1 MEQTSFHQE
10 NFRRR
15 TRYTAVFLIL
25 AAVFCVVTVL
35 NINTGNVHIPVPKI
49 LRILFLKEGAAT
61 EYNIMEDPSS
71 ENSDGSAPWWC
82 IVSFRFFAAD
92 IFFQSYCRTFRSRNF
107 FRSENGRGTYK
118 DRVFEIYRKIF
129 FVYTDSCSIY
139 RVADLDGIYPS
150 DVEKSAAYGVSSC
163 RGDHDRIYLFG
174 YHGFCCD
181 ICG

>member
-15 TRYTAVFLIL
+15 TRYTVVFLIL

-61 EYNIMEDPSS
+61 EYNII
-71 ENSDGSAPWWC
+71 WK

-107 FRSENGRGTYK
+107 FRSENGRGTYN

-150 DVEKSAAYGVSSC
+150 DVEKSAAYGISSC
-163 RGDHDRIYLFG
+163 RRNHDRIYLFG
-174 YHGFCCD
+174 YHGFCCNL
-181 ICG
+181 CG

>member
-1 MEQTSFHQE
+1 
-10 NFRRR
+10 
-15 TRYTAVFLIL
+15 
-25 AAVFCVVTVL
+25 
-35 NINTGNVHIPVPKI
+35 
-49 LRILFLKEGAAT
+49 
-61 EYNIMEDPSS
+61 MEDPSS
-71 ENSDGSAPWWC
+71 ENSDGSAAWWR
-82 IVSFRFFAAD
+82 IVSFRLFAAD
-92 IFFQSYCRTFRSRNF
+92 IFFQSYCRTFRSRNL
-107 FRSENGRGTYK
+107 FRSENGRGTYN